1 MICQYRDR
9 TAAINVLAVVH
20 DSLSL
25 IACCGSPPGGPICA
39 VPCYAKGIT
48 DEDQRERQ
56 SKVRVT
62 TWHAAQLCRSP
73 LRHHMGICAAYVCLR
88 PPYGASCLQ
97 GKTGSEQRQLR
108 SAQQTLRQ
116 MKAEASAEEI
126 LQDQTWN
133 VRCVSVC
140 SDALPLPAIYIFPP
154 IFPTA
159 TDDRQSSCSPVSSF
173 HSLPFR
179 RLPCPPPPPLHIHKS
194 GSHLALI
201 ITKHHHTHH
210 AHHAYPSSLHHRASQ
225 SAVLYEAATMTSETL
240 LSAGF

>member
-9 TAAINVLAVVH
+9 TAAIDVLAVVH

-56 SKVRVT
+56 SKVRVP

-140 SDALPLPAIYIFPP
+140 SDALPRACYIYIS
-154 IFPTA
+154 TN
-159 TDDRQSSCSPVSSF
+159 
-173 HSLPFR
+173 
-179 RLPCPPPPPLHIHKS
+179 
-194 GSHLALI
+194 
-201 ITKHHHTHH
+201 
-210 AHHAYPSSLHHRASQ
+210 
-225 SAVLYEAATMTSETL
+225 
-240 LSAGF
+240 LSNCNR